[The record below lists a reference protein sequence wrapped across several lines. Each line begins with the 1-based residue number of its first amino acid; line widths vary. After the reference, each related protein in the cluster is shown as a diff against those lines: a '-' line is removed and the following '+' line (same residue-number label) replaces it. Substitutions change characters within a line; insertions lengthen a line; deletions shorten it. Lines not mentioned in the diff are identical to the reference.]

1 MKQQPTI
8 ETYETDLKVLFPL
21 LKQTKEL
28 CKSKLIDEIYD
39 LGGIPTKEIK
49 ATSKFF
55 MDLKAM
61 LTGSYRKAMLNV
73 CSHNEDEVINAYRRA
88 LKNNLEDISTYQRIM
103 INAQQR
109 LVKTDYAR
117 IIALC
122 NKSNKY
128 LFMVN
133 R

>member
-1 MKQQPTI
+1 M
-8 ETYETDLKVLFPL
+8 
-21 LKQTKEL
+21 
-28 CKSKLIDEIYD
+28 DEIYD

-55 MDLKAM
+55 KFFMDLKAM
-61 LTGSYRKAMLNV
+61 LTGNYRKAMLNV

-88 LKNNLEDISTYQRIM
+88 LKNNLEDIFTYQRIM